1 MSLFGNVGHPIW
13 RLAGTAGRLPRY
25 LKLAR
30 DLFDDQQIP
39 TGRKAVLGAA
49 LAYTISPIDLVPG
62 VIPVAGQLD
71 DLAVLLLGVRQA
83 LAACPPEAAA
93 GYLSGAGLSAA
104 QLEDDLQAV
113 QDAAKWLVGQ
123 TAAWGMRAVA
133 GGLRA
138 LAGLSRRAG
147 GHAPPPGD

>member
-13 RLAGTAGRLPRY
+13 RLAGTVGRLPRY
-25 LKLAR
+25 LQLAR
-30 DLFDDQQIP
+30 SLFADENVP

-83 LAACPPEAAA
+83 LAGCPPEVAA
-93 GYLSGAGLSAA
+93 GYLADAGLSAA
-104 QLEDDLQAV
+104 LLEDDLRSV

-123 TAAWGMRAVA
+123 TAAWGMRAVS

-147 GHAPPPGD
+147 AQAPPPRG

>member
-13 RLAGTAGRLPRY
+13 RLTGTVGRLPRY

-30 DLFDDQQIP
+30 DLFGDEQIP
-39 TGRKAVLGAA
+39 TRRKALLGAA
-49 LAYTISPIDLVPG
+49 LVYTVSPIDLVPG

-93 GYLSGAGLSAA
+93 ARLAGAGLSATL
-104 QLEDDLQAV
+104 LEEDLQAV
-113 QDAAKWLVGQ
+113 QGAATWLVGQ

-138 LAGLSRRAG
+138 LAGFSRRAG
-147 GHAPPPGD
+147 AHGSPPGD